1 MKTGALSRKEQQLPG
16 QKRSR
21 AGGGSPLHSPLLNS
35 DESLE
40 GLVSGDWRGMSR
52 KYLHLGE
59 RVWVEVPPERVRVRV
74 RVRERHRERERARG
88 KGTSV
93 TFWGTL
99 VTMKGHFCNCR
110 ALW

>member
-40 GLVSGDWRGMSR
+40 GLVSGEWRGMSR
-52 KYLHLGE
+52 KYLQLGE
-59 RVWVEVPPERVRVRV
+59 RVLGGEAPPPES
-74 RVRERHRERERARG
+74 ERERARE
-88 KGTSV
+88 
-93 TFWGTL
+93 
-99 VTMKGHFCNCR
+99 R
-110 ALW
+110 AGR

>member
-16 QKRSR
+16 RKRSR
-21 AGGGSPLHSPLLNS
+21 AGGGRALHSPLLNRT

-59 RVWVEVPPERVRVRV
+59 KVWWKSPP
-74 RVRERHRERERARG
+74 RERERERE
-88 KGTSV
+88 
-93 TFWGTL
+93 
-99 VTMKGHFCNCR
+99 R
-110 ALW
+110 

>member
-1 MKTGALSRKEQQLPG
+1 MRLFHFFLRPLLVWVNTGALSRKEQQLPG

-52 KYLHLGE
+52 KYLHLGK
-59 RVWVEVPPERVRVRV
+59 RVWVELHPPESDC
-74 RVRERHRERERARG
+74 EREREREEVEGR
-88 KGTSV
+88 
-93 TFWGTL
+93 
-99 VTMKGHFCNCR
+99 
-110 ALW
+110 